1 MLKFSKNNI
10 LVCPPTLSKKK
21 KRKRQ
26 GFQGSNYIP
35 NLAPH
40 QIWDGGRK
48 HKIAKSKNTMLV
60 TPLFWLLI
68 DEQDNFH
75 KLWNFWEI
83 SPKKIEKNQ
92 RQSQIIAGEHL
103 PSWSLSLVTK
113 SFSFYLLQQTIFLT
127 LLLTF
132 WWLLMS

>member
-1 MLKFSKNNI
+1 
-10 LVCPPTLSKKK
+10 
-21 KRKRQ
+21 
-26 GFQGSNYIP
+26 
-35 NLAPH
+35 
-40 QIWDGGRK
+40 
-48 HKIAKSKNTMLV
+48 MLV

-75 KLWNFWEI
+75 ELWNFWEI

-113 SFSFYLLQQTIFLT
+113 IIFFLFT
-127 LLLTF
+127 TSNYIPNLAPHLSMAFNELEKQKC
-132 WWLLMS
+132 